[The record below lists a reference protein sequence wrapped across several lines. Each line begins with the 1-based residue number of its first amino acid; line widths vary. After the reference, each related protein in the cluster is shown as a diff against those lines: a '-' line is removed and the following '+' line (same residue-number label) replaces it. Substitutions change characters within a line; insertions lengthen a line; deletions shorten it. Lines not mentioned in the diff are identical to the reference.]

1 MSNEA
6 TILRIRAQVEN
17 LEGLNRARSAVRN
30 FATESKAASNDLG
43 KLRGMF
49 KELGA
54 ESLRSVNNL
63 KNYRAGLDA
72 LRQSAE
78 IGSTTFNELTLEI
91 KQLDGELG
99 ALQGKQN
106 AVTQGFNQIAR
117 ATNAAAAAQRSYNGL
132 IRNPLTGAYSMP
144 PVQTPQV
151 AGLLPPARS
160 FDWTG
165 SDERVQAQIAGQQAR
180 TAREARRAQKMQAMA
195 SYYGTD
201 IGTRDPATGAMIA
214 GGYQAGPFPALP
226 TQAAPSRFGLTQ
238 RPAGGRMNFG
248 SAARGLGAVAA
259 GGVFGGPEGAAG
271 GLIGLGFGGPAGAA
285 AGAAIGATVGMLRQA
300 LGATAAYAAE
310 LEKQR
315 IALRQVIGSQDAYN
329 KSLEF
334 IGKTSADLAIPQDIV
349 LKNFTRLSASVIGAG
364 GNVADAEKAFKG
376 ITAGILGTGGSLE
389 NLDAALLATAQV
401 FSKGKVSAE
410 ELRGQIG
417 ERLPGAFTL
426 FAESIKMTPQ
436 ELDKALQEGKITLT
450 DFQKFADK
458 LFQEY
463 GKSAELIARSPENA
477 GNRLKTTLAN
487 LSESVGT
494 LLKPIGTAFQNTF
507 ADIFKII
514 DAAVRKLNEFLK
526 IDEKGRRAT
535 LTARIATTQKEIA
548 TGQGYLNLKPS
559 TTGAVYAGL
568 SRTQIAAGIKTKE
581 AELQAY
587 KVELASLNAKPRE
600 PGSGLG
606 TSGGGGDGES
616 AKEKRAREAAA
627 KREKTRQ
634 QRIVDQQKGFAID
647 LRKLQEYIVDIQNKG
662 AIAVAKPLDAIY
674 LQYVANTDK
683 IAKDR
688 NRLTDVLQKRIDAMA
703 KLGAEIDPKKIQQ
716 FMAAQDQVQ
725 AETMK
730 LAQGEFGTAVF
741 EQMSE
746 VAAGFD
752 EAAKSAQNYA
762 TALRDSTNAGAGFR
776 EGANSYVDT
785 LGTLRQATSNLAQQ
799 GFQSLGDSITNL
811 AITGTANF
819 REFAAGILKA
829 TAQMIIQQFVLKAIM
844 QAIGFVGSSAASA
857 VPAPTGSFFQ
867 SMGTG
872 FDNSLGAGATGSFGL
887 GSQFSVGSVFGGGK
901 AAGGAVIGGTTY
913 LVGERGPELF
923 MPGRNGT
930 IVPNGAMGGT
940 NVTVNVDA
948 GGTSVE
954 GDQAQAKQ
962 LGVAV
967 SAAVQAE
974 LVKQQRPG
982 GLLAGTRR

>member
-1 MSNEA
+1 MGGIA
-6 TILRIRAQVEN
+6 GFALGGPVGAQV
-17 LEGLNRARSAVRN
+17 GATVGATVGIVR
-30 FATESKAASNDLG
+30 
-43 KLRGMF
+43 
-49 KELGA
+49 
-54 ESLRSVNNL
+54 
-63 KNYRAGLDA
+63 
-72 LRQSAE
+72 Q
-78 IGSTTFNELTLEI
+78 
-91 KQLDGELG
+91 
-99 ALQGKQN
+99 
-106 AVTQGFNQIAR
+106 
-117 ATNAAAAAQRSYNGL
+117 
-132 IRNPLTGAYSMP
+132 
-144 PVQTPQV
+144 
-151 AGLLPPARS
+151 
-160 FDWTG
+160 
-165 SDERVQAQIAGQQAR
+165 
-180 TAREARRAQKMQAMA
+180 
-195 SYYGTD
+195 
-201 IGTRDPATGAMIA
+201 
-214 GGYQAGPFPALP
+214 
-226 TQAAPSRFGLTQ
+226 
-238 RPAGGRMNFG
+238 
-248 SAARGLGAVAA
+248 
-259 GGVFGGPEGAAG
+259 
-271 GLIGLGFGGPAGAA
+271 
-285 AGAAIGATVGMLRQA
+285 AIGAT
-300 LGATAAYAAE
+300 ATYAAE

-315 IALRQVIGSQDAYN
+315 TALRQVIGSQDGYN
-329 KSLEF
+329 QSLKF
-334 IGKTSADLAIPQDIV
+334 VSQTSKELAIPQDIV

-364 GNVADAEKAFKG
+364 GNVKDAEQAFKG
-376 ITAGILGTGGSLE
+376 ISAGILGTGGSLE
-389 NLDAALLATAQV
+389 NLDAALLATSQV

-426 FAESIKMTPQ
+426 FAESMKKTPQ
-436 ELDKALQEGKITLT
+436 ELDKMLQEGKVSLT
-450 DFQKFADK
+450 DFQTFTKA
-458 LFQEY
+458 LFDRY
-463 GKSAELIARSPENA
+463 GEAAKIIASSPENA
-477 GNRLKTTLAN
+477 GNRLKTTLAS

-494 LLKPIGTAFQNTF
+494 LLKPIGAAFQNTF
-507 ADIFKII
+507 SYVAEII
-514 DAAVRKLNEFLK
+514 DAAIRKLNAFLK
-526 IDEKGRRAT
+526 LDPTGRKAS
-535 LTARIATTQKEIA
+535 
-548 TGQGYLNLKPS
+548 LK
-559 TTGAVYAGL
+559 A
-568 SRTQIAAGIKTKE
+568 QIAADQKLLAGYQQAEKFKSDAQKENFAKTVKAPLE
-581 AELQAY
+581 ARL
-587 KVELASLNAKPRE
+587 LANRTMLTAMGTPFRE
-600 PGSGLG
+600 PGKGLG
-606 TSGGGGDGES
+606 VTGGGDGGS
-616 AKEKRAREAAA
+616 AKADRAAAAAA

-634 QRIVDQQKGFAID
+634 ERIVDQQKAFAID
-647 LRKLQEYIVDIQNKG
+647 VRKLQEYIVDIQNKG

-688 NRLTDVLQKRIDAMA
+688 ARLTDVLQKRIDAMT
-703 KLGAEIDPKKIQQ
+703 KLGAEVDPKKAEE
-716 FMAAQDQVQ
+716 FRKAQDQVQ

-857 VPAPTGSFFQ
+857 VPSPTGAFFQ

-887 GSQFSVGSVFGGGK
+887 SPQLSVGSVFGGGR
-901 AAGGAVIGGTTY
+901 AAGGPVIGGTTY

-962 LGVAV
+962 LGVVV

>member
-91 KQLDGELG
+91 KQLDNELG

-106 AVTQGFNQIAR
+106 AVTQGFNRITR
-117 ATNAAAAAQRSYNGL
+117 ATNAAVAAQRSYNGL
-132 IRNPLTGAYSMP
+132 IRNPLTGAYGMP
-144 PVQTPQV
+144 PVQVPM
-151 AGLLPPARS
+151 GGRLLPPAQG
-160 FDWTG
+160 FDF
-165 SDERVQAQIAGQQAR
+165 SAQDARIQAQVAGASAQSAR
-180 TAREARRAQKMQAMA
+180 DARRAQKTQGLAEYA
-195 SYYGTD
+195 DTT
-201 IGTRDPATGAMIA
+201 IGARDPRTGAVIA
-214 GGYQAGPFPALP
+214 GGYGPFMGVGTQYAQPIGPQPAAK
-226 TQAAPSRFGLTQ
+226 AAPGRY
-238 RPAGGRMNFG
+238 GGRAG
-248 SAARGLGAVAA
+248 IARGLGAAAA
-259 GGVFGGPEGAAG
+259 GGIFGGPEGAIGGIAG
-271 GLIGLGFGGPAGAA
+271 FALGGPVGAQV
-285 AGAAIGATVGMLRQA
+285 GATGGATVGIVRQAIGAT
-300 LGATAAYAAE
+300 ATYAAE

-315 IALRQVIGSQDAYN
+315 TALRQVIGSQDGYN
-329 KSLEF
+329 QSLKF
-334 IGKTSADLAIPQDIV
+334 VSQTSKELAIPQDIV

-364 GNVADAEKAFKG
+364 GNVKDAEQAFKG
-376 ITAGILGTGGSLE
+376 ISAGILGTGGSLE

-426 FAESIKMTPQ
+426 FAESMKKTPQ
-436 ELDKALQEGKITLT
+436 ELDKMLQEGKVSLT
-450 DFQKFADK
+450 DFQTFTKA
-458 LFQEY
+458 LFDRY
-463 GKSAELIARSPENA
+463 GKAAEIIASSPENA
-477 GNRLKTTLAN
+477 GNRLKTTLAS

-494 LLKPIGTAFQNTF
+494 LLKPIGAAFQNTF
-507 ADIFKII
+507 SYVAEII
-514 DAAVRKLNEFLK
+514 DAAIRKLNAFLK
-526 IDEKGRRAT
+526 LDPTGRKAS
-535 LTARIATTQKEIA
+535 
-548 TGQGYLNLKPS
+548 LK
-559 TTGAVYAGL
+559 A
-568 SRTQIAAGIKTKE
+568 QIAADEKLLAGYKQGQASMSDAQKANFAKSMNAPLEARLLANKTM
-581 AELQAY
+581 
-587 KVELASLNAKPRE
+587 LAALGTPFRE
-600 PGSGLG
+600 PGKGLG
-606 TSGGGGDGES
+606 ITGGDGSS
-616 AKEKRAREAAA
+616 AKEDKAAAAA

-634 QRIVDQQKGFAID
+634 EQIIDQQRGFAID

-688 NRLTDVLQKRIDAMA
+688 NRLTDVLQKRIDAMT
-703 KLGAEIDPKKIQQ
+703 KLGAEVDPQKAKEFRQ
-716 FMAAQDQVQ
+716 AQDQVQ

-752 EAAKSAQNYA
+752 AAAKSAQDYA

-776 EGANSYVDT
+776 EGANSYVDS
-785 LGTLRQATSNLAQQ
+785 LGTLRQATSDLAQQ
-799 GFQSLGDSITNL
+799 GFQSLGDTITNL
-811 AITGTANF
+811 AINGTANF
-819 REFAAGILKA
+819 REFAAGVLRA
-829 TAQMIIQQFVLKAIM
+829 TAQMIIQQFVLKTIM
-844 QAIGFVGSSAASA
+844 QAIGFTGGSAASN
-857 VPAPTGSFFQ
+857 VPAISGDFYK
-867 SMGTG
+867 SMPIGNFTASAYG
-872 FDNSLGAGATGSFGL
+872 N
-887 GSQFSVGSVFGGGK
+887 VF
-901 AAGGAVIGGTTY
+901 AQ
-913 LVGERGPELF
+913 
-923 MPGRNGT
+923 NG
-930 IVPNGAMGGT
+930 IQKFAMGGVVNRPT
-940 NVTVNVDA
+940 IFPFANGTGLMGEAGPEAIMPLQRAANGKLGVIASGGGNTSVVVNVDA
-948 GGTSVE
+948 SGNSNVQ

-982 GLLAGTRR
+982 GLLSGTRR

>member
-106 AVTQGFNQIAR
+106 AVTQGFNRITR

-132 IRNPLTGAYSMP
+132 IRNPMTGAYGMP
-144 PVQTPQV
+144 PVQVPM
-151 AGLLPPARS
+151 GGRLLPPAQG
-160 FDWTG
+160 FDF
-165 SDERVQAQIAGQQAR
+165 SAQDARIQAQVAGASAQS
-180 TAREARRAQKMQAMA
+180 AREARRAQKMQGLAEYA
-195 SYYGTD
+195 DTT
-201 IGTRDPATGAMIA
+201 IGGRDPRTGAMIA
-214 GGYQAGPFPALP
+214 GGYGPFMGVGTQYAQPIGPQPAGK
-226 TQAAPSRFGLTQ
+226 AAPGRY
-238 RPAGGRMNFG
+238 GGRAG
-248 SAARGLGAVAA
+248 VARGLGAAAA
-259 GGVFGGPEGAAG
+259 GGIFGGPEGAIGGIAG
-271 GLIGLGFGGPAGAA
+271 FALGGPVGAQV
-285 AGAAIGATVGMLRQA
+285 GATVGATVGIVRQAIGAT
-300 LGATAAYAAE
+300 ATYAAE

-315 IALRQVIGSQDAYN
+315 TALRQVIGSQDGYN
-329 KSLEF
+329 QSLKF
-334 IGKTSADLAIPQDIV
+334 VSQTSKELAIPQDIV

-364 GNVADAEKAFKG
+364 GNVKDAEQAFKG
-376 ITAGILGTGGSLE
+376 ISAGILGTGGSLE
-389 NLDAALLATAQV
+389 NLDAALLATSQV

-426 FAESIKMTPQ
+426 FAESMKKTPQ
-436 ELDKALQEGKITLT
+436 ELDKMLQEGKVSLT
-450 DFQKFADK
+450 DFQTFTKA
-458 LFQEY
+458 LFDRY
-463 GKSAELIARSPENA
+463 GEAAKIIASSPENA
-477 GNRLKTTLAN
+477 GNRLKTTLAS

-494 LLKPIGTAFQNTF
+494 LLKPIGAAFQNTF
-507 ADIFKII
+507 SFVAEII
-514 DAAVRKLNEFLK
+514 DAAIRKLNAFLK
-526 IDEKGRRAT
+526 LDPTGRKAS
-535 LTARIATTQKEIA
+535 
-548 TGQGYLNLKPS
+548 LK
-559 TTGAVYAGL
+559 A
-568 SRTQIAAGIKTKE
+568 QIAADEKLLAGYKQGQAGMSDAQKANFAKSMNAPLEARLLANKTMLT
-581 AELQAY
+581 ALGT
-587 KVELASLNAKPRE
+587 PFRE
-600 PGSGLG
+600 PGKGLG
-606 TSGGGGDGES
+606 LSGGGDGSS
-616 AKEKRAREAAA
+616 AKEDKAAAAAA

-634 QRIVDQQKGFAID
+634 ERIVDQQKAFVID

-688 NRLTDVLQKRIDAMA
+688 ARLTDVLQKRIDAMT
-703 KLGAEIDPKKIQQ
+703 KLGAEVDPKRAEEFRK
-716 FMAAQDQVQ
+716 AQDQVQ

-752 EAAKSAQNYA
+752 AAAKSAQDYA

-785 LGTLRQATSNLAQQ
+785 LGTLRNATSNLAQQ

-811 AITGTANF
+811 AVTGTANF

-844 QAIGFVGSSAASA
+844 QAIGFVGSGAASG
-857 VPAPTGSFFQ
+857 VPAISGDFYKSMSSGGFGFGALGS
-867 SMGTG
+867 
-872 FDNSLGAGATGSFGL
+872 GATGSFGL
-887 GSQFSVGSVFGGGK
+887 SPQLSVGNVFGGGR
-901 AAGGAVIGGTTY
+901 AAGGPVTGGTTY

-948 GGTSVE
+948 GGSSVQ

-962 LGVAV
+962 LGVVV

>member
-1 MSNEA
+1 
-6 TILRIRAQVEN
+6 
-17 LEGLNRARSAVRN
+17 
-30 FATESKAASNDLG
+30 
-43 KLRGMF
+43 
-49 KELGA
+49 
-54 ESLRSVNNL
+54 
-63 KNYRAGLDA
+63 
-72 LRQSAE
+72 
-78 IGSTTFNELTLEI
+78 
-91 KQLDGELG
+91 
-99 ALQGKQN
+99 
-106 AVTQGFNQIAR
+106 
-117 ATNAAAAAQRSYNGL
+117 
-132 IRNPLTGAYSMP
+132 MP

-180 TAREARRAQKMQAMA
+180 ASREARRAQKMQGLA

-238 RPAGGRMNFG
+238 RPAGGRFKLG
-248 SAARGLGAVAA
+248 QAASGLGAVAA
-259 GGVFGGPEGAAG
+259 GGIFGGPEGAAG
-271 GLIGLGFGGPAGAA
+271 GLIGLGLGGPAGAA

-300 LGATAAYAAE
+300 LGATATYAAE

-329 KSLEF
+329 ESLKF
-334 IGKTSADLAIPQDIV
+334 ITKTSSDLAIPQDIV

-426 FAESIKMTPQ
+426 FAESVKMTPQ
-436 ELDKALQEGKITLT
+436 ELDKALQEGKVTLL
-450 DFQKFADK
+450 DFQKFAEK
-458 LFQEY
+458 LFKEY
-463 GKSAELIARSPENA
+463 GEAAELIARSPENA

-535 LTARIATTQKEIA
+535 LTARIATTEKEIA
-548 TGQGYLNLKPS
+548 TGRGYLDLKPS
-559 TTGAVYAGL
+559 KTGAAYVGL
-568 SRTQIAAGIKTKE
+568 DRSQISAGIKRQE

-587 KVELASLNAKPRE
+587 KVELAGLNAKPRQE
-600 PGSGLG
+600 GAGLG
-606 TSGGGGDGES
+606 ASGSGGDGES

-634 QRIVDQQKGFAID
+634 QRILDQQKAFVID

-688 NRLTDVLQKRIDAMA
+688 ARLTDVLQKRIDAMT
-703 KLGAEIDPKKIQQ
+703 KLGAEVDPRKAEEFRK
-716 FMAAQDQVQ
+716 AQDQVQ

-785 LGTLRQATSNLAQQ
+785 LGTLRNATSNLAQQ

-844 QAIGFVGSSAASA
+844 QAIGFVGTSAASQ
-857 VPAPTGSFFQ
+857 VPAISGDFYK
-867 SMGTG
+867 SMP
-872 FDNSLGAGATGSFGL
+872 
-887 GSQFSVGSVFGGGK
+887 
-901 AAGGAVIGGTTY
+901 IGNFT
-913 LVGERGPELF
+913 PSA
-923 MPGRNGT
+923 NGN
-930 IVPNGAMGGT
+930 IFNQNGIQKFAMGGVVNKPTIFPFANGTGLMGEAGPEAIMPLQRAANGKLGVIASGGGTT

-948 GGTSVE
+948 GGTSVQ

-962 LGVAV
+962 LGVVV

>member
-1 MSNEA
+1 
-6 TILRIRAQVEN
+6 
-17 LEGLNRARSAVRN
+17 LNRARSAVRN

-106 AVTQGFNQIAR
+106 AVTQGFNRITR

-132 IRNPLTGAYSMP
+132 IRNPMTGAY
-144 PVQTPQV
+144 
-151 AGLLPPARS
+151 G
-160 FDWTG
+160 G
-165 SDERVQAQIAGQQAR
+165 IAGGTQYGAPIGPVAPPDYAGRIAQQQRDASAQSAR
-180 TAREARRAQKMQAMA
+180 DARRAQKMQGLAQYA
-195 SYYGTD
+195 DTT
-201 IGTRDPATGAMIA
+201 IGGRDPRTGAMIA
-214 GGYQAGPFPALP
+214 GGYGPFMGVGTQYAQPIGPQPAP
-226 TQAAPSRFGLTQ
+226 KAAPGRY
-238 RPAGGRMNFG
+238 GGKMG
-248 SAARGLGAVAA
+248 IARGLGAAAA
-259 GGVFGGPEGAAG
+259 GGIFGGAEGALG
-271 GLIGLGFGGPAGAA
+271 GLAGLAIAGPAGAQIG
-285 AGAAIGATVGMLRQA
+285 AGIGATVGILRQA
-300 LGATAAYAAE
+300 ISATAEYAAE

-315 IALRQVIGSQDAYN
+315 IALRQVIGSQSAYDE
-329 KSLEF
+329 SLKF
-334 IGKTSADLAIPQDIV
+334 IGQTSKELAIPQDII

-364 GNVADAEKAFKG
+364 GNVKDAEQAFKG
-376 ITAGILGTGGSLE
+376 ISAGILGTGGSLE

-426 FAESIKMTPQ
+426 FAESVKMTPQ
-436 ELDKALQEGKITLT
+436 QLDKALQEGKVTLV
-450 DFQKFADK
+450 DFQKFTEK
-458 LFQEY
+458 LFQQY
-463 GKSAELIARSPENA
+463 GEAAKLIASAPENA
-477 GNRLKTTLAN
+477 GNRLKTTMAS
-487 LSESVGT
+487 LSESIGT
-494 LLKPIGTAFQNTF
+494 LLKPIGAAFQNTF
-507 ADIFKII
+507 SDIFGII
-514 DAAVRKLNEFLK
+514 DKVVRKLNEFFNLTPERQQAQLVVKVAALK
-526 IDEKGRRAT
+526 KS
-535 LTARIATTQKEIA
+535 IATQE
-548 TGQGYLNLKPS
+548 
-559 TTGAVYAGL
+559 AGVQAL
-568 SRTQIAAGIKTKE
+568 LGTDPKTASIRSAFLQTSRNELIAAE
-581 AELQAY
+581 ARLKQFQVKQRPE
-587 KVELASLNAKPRE
+587 
-600 PGSGLG
+600 GTGL
-606 TSGGGGDGES
+606 TGGGDGGGS
-616 AKEKRAREAAA
+616 AKADKAAAAAA

-634 QRIVDQQKGFAID
+634 QKIVDQQKGFAID
-647 LRKLQEYIVDIQNKG
+647 VRKLQEYIVDIQNKG

-688 NRLTDVLQKRIDAMA
+688 NRLTDVLQKRIDAMT
-703 KLGAEIDPKKIQQ
+703 KLGAEVDPKKAAE
-716 FMAAQDQVQ
+716 FRKAQDQVQ

-776 EGANSYVDT
+776 EGANSYVDS
-785 LGTLRQATSNLAQQ
+785 LGTLREATSNLAQQ

-811 AITGTANF
+811 AISGTANF

-844 QAIGFVGSSAASA
+844 QAIGFVGTPAANAMPQISGGFYSSMSSSGNAFNPLGSGAA
-857 VPAPTGSFFQ
+857 
-867 SMGTG
+867 
-872 FDNSLGAGATGSFGL
+872 GSFGL

-901 AAGGAVIGGTTY
+901 ATGGPVIGGTTY

-930 IVPNGAMGGT
+930 IVPNGAMSGT
-940 NVTVNVDA
+940 NNVVVNVDA
-948 GGTSVE
+948 NGTSVQ

-962 LGVAV
+962 LGVVV